1 MFMPGSIHRAQMA
14 FRAGEL
20 NDDRV
25 ADVLKALP
33 GILPAEKK

>member
-1 MFMPGSIHRAQMA
+1 VNRKVSANFA
-14 FRAGEL
+14 FREGEL
-20 NDDRV
+20 TESRV